1 MTGPRIPLLR
11 IHLLRHGEPALRD
24 GCYGHEDVELSPRGQ
39 AQAAAQAL
47 ALANRTLR
55 AIYSSDLRRA
65 RDGAGLLAETAG
77 RPTPFAL
84 PALREMHLGVLERV
98 SFREARER
106 HPELAGRRY
115 EDMLEFRMPGGGES
129 VQDLADR
136 VLPCVLA
143 LIAAHLTFDPASA
156 APAEDAAAEIAV
168 VAHNT
173 VNRVLLACAAG
184 LGPAGYARFEQGFG
198 AINRIDLGSPWN
210 PADPWATA
218 QIGLANWQP
227 LATQ

>member
-1 MTGPRIPLLR
+1 MTGLR

-24 GCYGHEDVELSPRGQ
+24 GFYGHEDVELSPRGQ
-39 AQAAAQAL
+39 AQAAAQAR
-47 ALANRTLR
+47 ALADRTLR

-65 RDGAGLLAETAG
+65 RDGAGLLAETPG
-77 RPTPFAL
+77 RPTPVAL

-115 EDMLEFRMPGGGES
+115 EDMLAFRMPGGGES

-143 LIAAHLTFDPASA
+143 LIAAHLPSAPASS
-156 APAEDAAAEIAV
+156 APGEDAAVEIAV

-184 LGPAGYARFEQGFG
+184 LGPAGYVRFEQGFG
-198 AINRIDLGSPWN
+198 ALNHIDLRSPWN
-210 PADPWATA
+210 PAEPWATA
-218 QIGLANWQP
+218 RIGLANWQP
-227 LATQ
+227 PTPQ